1 MPLQQQI
8 PLRLPQALQLT
19 MLNRRKI
26 PHPPLRTYKMS
37 KLCEK
42 IAGLQTQAKAQ
53 AKEVSEKLD
62 EGRDPTHLITALRDQ
77 VETVKT
83 LQKCVTDLG
92 ETKEG
97 LTGPV
102 LNQLRQ
108 TFKEL
113 AGLTEQNHKNATK
126 KGIKL
131 TPKVHR

>member
-1 MPLQQQI
+1 
-8 PLRLPQALQLT
+8 
-19 MLNRRKI
+19 MLNRHKI
-26 PHPPLRTYKMS
+26 PHPPLRKFNMS
-37 KLCEK
+37 ELCEK
-42 IAGLQTQAKAQ
+42 ITGLQIRAKAQ
-53 AKEVSEKLD
+53 AREVSEKLD

-97 LTGPV
+97 LTGTL

-113 AGLTEQNHKNATK
+113 AGLTDQNHKNATR
-126 KGIKL
+126 KGIRL